1 MQNIKVYII
10 AGESSGDILGAKLM
24 DALRS
29 QSTDYMDFNGIGGD
43 RMVGHGLHS
52 LFPMADISVMGFA
65 EIVPH
70 IPRVLKRIKQTV
82 NDILKVRPDIVITID
97 SPGFCCRVAERLQGK
112 GIKIIHYVAPTV
124 WAYKPKR
131 AAKFARLFNHILLL
145 LPFEAP
151 YFDKV
156 GLANT
161 YVGHP
166 IIEDYKIKGDVNKF
180 MTKHKIKAT
189 EKVLCVMPGSRITE
203 IKKLMP
209 IFCSALTK
217 IMFEDVA
224 VRPVIITVPFLREA
238 INKYSWKL
246 PEKTLIID
254 SPIEKHD
261 VFAASK
267 AALAK
272 SGTGTLE
279 LSLARVPLV
288 VTYKSSWISYM
299 LVKSFIKVKY
309 ANLLNLVKDKEI
321 IPEFM
326 QNKCKPEL
334 LANATVQL
342 LKDEIQA
349 KLQVKEAQE
358 ALTMLGLG
366 SDMSPSIKAARVVL
380 DFVAQVRAAKKPY
393 QY

>member
-288 VTYKSSWISYM
+288 VTYKISWISYM

>member
-1 MQNIKVYII
+1 MQNIKIYII
-10 AGESSGDILGAKLM
+10 AGEASGDILGAKLM
-24 DALRS
+24 EALRS
-29 QSTDYMDFNGIGGD
+29 QSADYMDFHGVGGD

-52 LFPMADISVMGFA
+52 LFPMSDISVMGFA

-82 NDILKVRPDIVITID
+82 NDILKVRPDVLVTID
-97 SPGFCCRVAERLQGK
+97 SPGFCCRVAEKLQGK

-131 AAKFARLFNHILLL
+131 AEKFARLFNHILLL

-166 IIEDYKIKGDVNKF
+166 IIEDSKVKGDANKF
-180 MTKHKIKAT
+180 LAKHKIKTT
-189 EKVLCVMPGSRITE
+189 EKILCVMPGSRITE
-203 IKKLMP
+203 IKRLMP
-209 IFCSALTK
+209 IFCSALSK
-217 IMFEDVA
+217 IVFEDVA

-246 PEKTLIID
+246 PHNTLIID
-254 SPIEKHD
+254 SPIEKYD

-279 LSLARVPLV
+279 LSLSNVPVV
-288 VTYKSSWISYM
+288 VTYKISWISYM
-299 LVKSFIKVKY
+299 LIKSLIKVKY

-321 IPEFM
+321 VPEFM
-326 QNKCKPEL
+326 QNQCKSEL
-334 LANATVQL
+334 LADATLKL
-342 LKDEIQA
+342 LKDENHA
-349 KLQVKEAQE
+349 KSQVKEAKE

-366 SDMSPSIKAARVVL
+366 SEMSPSVKAASVVL
-380 DFVAQVRAAKKPY
+380 DVVAQVRAGKKPY